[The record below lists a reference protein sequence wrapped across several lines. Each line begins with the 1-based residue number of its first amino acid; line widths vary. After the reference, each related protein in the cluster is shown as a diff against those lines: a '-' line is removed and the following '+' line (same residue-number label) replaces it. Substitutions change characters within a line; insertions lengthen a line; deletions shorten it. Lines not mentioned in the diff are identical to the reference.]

1 MLRNTILLL
10 VATLLLFPASAALA
24 QAKKGPAAKK
34 PGVSRK
40 APTARRKARPRRR
53 TRGKKPPAAVKKEE
67 PAKKAEEPKEEAK
80 PAPKPRKAP
89 PPPEV
94 KIKKVQVNKP
104 AGTLDMLGR
113 LHLLFVHLP
122 IGWLLLLLF
131 VDIGT
136 FGLKLREFNRAG
148 ALILFGSFLSL
159 VPAVVTGFIR
169 VTYIATAANVE
180 LLQLH
185 RNLSLGLVAVIL
197 LAFLERTR
205 SRNRLEGGPKIFY
218 LALLAVAIGLLAVGG
233 YLGAQIS
240 FGPHI
245 LF

>member
-10 VATLLLFPASAALA
+10 VATLFLLPSAAVQA
-24 QAKKGPAAKK
+24 QAKKGPTAKK
-34 PGVSRK
+34 PGITRK
-40 APTARRKARPRRR
+40 APAARRRPRPRRR
-53 TRGKKPPAAVKKEE
+53 PRGKKPPAPEVKKEA
-67 PAKKAEEPKEEAK
+67 PAKEEVEPKKEAK
-80 PAPKPRKAP
+80 PAPRRAP
-89 PPPEV
+89 PAPEV
-94 KIKKVQVNKP
+94 LIKKVQVNKP
-104 AGTLDMLGR
+104 AGLLDFIGR

-122 IGWLLLLLF
+122 IGWLLLLLL

-159 VPAVVTGFIR
+159 VPAVITGFIR
-169 VTYIATAANVE
+169 VTYVSTAANVE

-185 RNLSLGLVAVIL
+185 RNLSLGLIAVIL

-205 SRNRLEGGPKIFY
+205 SRNKLEGGPKYFY
-218 LALLAVAIGLLAVGG
+218 LALLVAAIGLLAVGG

>member
-10 VATLLLFPASAALA
+10 VATLFLLPSVAAQA
-24 QAKKGPAAKK
+24 QAKKGPTAKK
-34 PGVSRK
+34 PGITRK
-40 APTARRKARPRRR
+40 APAAKRRPRPRRR
-53 TRGKKPPAAVKKEE
+53 PRSKKPPAPEVKKEA
-67 PAKKAEEPKEEAK
+67 PAKEAVEPKKEKAK
-80 PAPKPRKAP
+80 PAPRRAP
-89 PPPEV
+89 PAPEV

-104 AGTLDMLGR
+104 AGLLDFLGR
-113 LHLLFVHLP
+113 LHLVMVHLP
-122 IGWLLLLLF
+122 IGWLLLLLL

-136 FGLKLREFNRAG
+136 FGFKLREFNRAG

-159 VPAVVTGFIR
+159 VPAVATGFIR
-169 VTYIATAANVE
+169 VTYISTAANVE

-218 LALLAVAIGLLAVGG
+218 LALVMVAIALMAMGG